1 MRIVV
6 IETDGI
12 NHLADGG
19 SGTYRSFCGQLF
31 LSNSAAVLAHRFAR
45 CGVET
50 EGSVTCNT
58 CRSQLLEAMR
68 RSYGKAAVARF
79 VADSVCDCASV

>member
-6 IETDGI
+6 IVTDGI

-31 LSNSAAVLAHRFAR
+31 LSKSAAVLAHKFAR

-50 EGSVTCNT
+50 EGSVTCHT
-58 CRSQLLEAMR
+58 CRYQLLEAMR
-68 RSYGKAAVARF
+68 RSYGKAAAARF
-79 VADSVCDCASV
+79 VADAAGVCSSV